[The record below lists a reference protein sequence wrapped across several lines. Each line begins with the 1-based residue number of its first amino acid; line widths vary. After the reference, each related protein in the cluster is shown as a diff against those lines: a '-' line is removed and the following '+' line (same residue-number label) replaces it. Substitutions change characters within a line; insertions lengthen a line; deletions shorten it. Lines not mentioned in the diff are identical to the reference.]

1 MLECRGRPHER
12 ERPEVP
18 PYTHVHTRRCL
29 PHTVAPRA
37 RANTRTHFARRSPH
51 TVAPCVCAH
60 AHITHDVRHSAW
72 LSSVCRPGTSSPHIQ
87 THRRGMMRLD
97 KLGGEQGDGGGFT
110 KESGLLRWRTADAR
124 GARPAIACRELR
136 RCDASFRL
144 RSARLPRAPAVA
156 PLRQRRRALAMANS
170 SVRRRPSRS
179 LEMKGTEGGF
189 SQMLGALAGGRS
201 RWAKARALPS
211 ARLTASQRGLE
222 MSFRNDFAVARSVRL
237 SRRGLS

>member
-1 MLECRGRPHER
+1 
-12 ERPEVP
+12 
-18 PYTHVHTRRCL
+18 
-29 PHTVAPRA
+29 
-37 RANTRTHFARRSPH
+37 
-51 TVAPCVCAH
+51 
-60 AHITHDVRHSAW
+60 
-72 LSSVCRPGTSSPHIQ
+72 
-87 THRRGMMRLD
+87 MMRLD

-211 ARLTASQRGLE
+211 ARLTASQRGLA
-222 MSFRNDFAVARSVRL
+222 MSFRNDFASAFCALITARALLERLPWRCSLPAAPLFGCGPGLARLGSYL
-237 SRRGLS
+237 SRGASPHPAALSVNSPAEKTNPSVEATFSMENSLRD